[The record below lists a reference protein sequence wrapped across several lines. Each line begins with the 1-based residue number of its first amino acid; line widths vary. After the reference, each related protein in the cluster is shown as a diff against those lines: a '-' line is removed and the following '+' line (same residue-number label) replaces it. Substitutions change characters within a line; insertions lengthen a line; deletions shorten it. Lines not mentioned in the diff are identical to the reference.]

1 MGLLSIFM
9 TAIGL
14 SMDAVAVSIAK
25 GMTIKKNL
33 LRNAIKI
40 ALFFGVFQG
49 VMPLIGWFAGRYF
62 ENYIKSFDH
71 WIAFILLSAIGG
83 KMIYESLKGNKERKE
98 ENEEHEDKIEE
109 VIMEIEIEEVSL
121 DRDSCDKQCEIKSE
135 ELSHKSLTILAIA
148 TSIDALAVGVS
159 FAFLDVSIIPAA
171 TIIGLTTFILCIA
184 AVLIGKKLGCMLQKY
199 AEIIGGVILIL
210 IGLNILIEHLFIS

>member
-25 GMTIKKNL
+25 GMTLKKNL
-33 LRNAIKI
+33 LKNAIRI
-40 ALFFGVFQG
+40 AIFFGMFQG
-49 VMPLIGWFAGRYF
+49 GMPLIGWFAGRYF
-62 ENYIKSFDH
+62 EDYIKSFDH

-98 ENEEHEDKIEE
+98 ELKEIDKVKKEENIIVIE
-109 VIMEIEIEEVSL
+109 EEVSS
-121 DRDSCDKQCEIKSE
+121 DNDSCDISCELKSD
-135 ELSHKSLTILAIA
+135 ELSSKSLTILAIA

-159 FAFLDVSIIPAA
+159 FAFLDVSIIPAV
-171 TIIGLTTFILCIA
+171 TIIGLTTFVLCIV

-199 AEIIGGVILIL
+199 AEIIGGVILIF
-210 IGLNILIEHLFIS
+210 IGLNILIEHLFII